1 MPMWVGPAV
10 VAATFLPLLA
20 FELLR
25 PLRPEVEPK
34 MRRLARNAVVAALG
48 FGVLAVVQTPALR
61 PLWRWMEERH
71 VGLLHQVELP
81 RAVEVVLA
89 VILLDYTLWH
99 WHWLN
104 HRVPFLWRFHLV
116 HHVDRDLDAS
126 TALRFHFGEMALSV
140 PYRMLQIAVIGAD
153 AWSLG
158 LWQALLL
165 PSILFHHS
173 NVRLPVGFERALVRL
188 IVTPRM
194 HGIHHSAYENET
206 NSNWSSLLSA
216 WDYLHGTVLLGV
228 PQRAIDIGVPAYRDP
243 EEVTLGRVVSLP
255 FRWRD
260 RDWTGPD
267 GERRHRPHPPEAR
280 RTLAA

>member
-1 MPMWVGPAV
+1 
-10 VAATFLPLLA
+10 
-20 FELLR
+20 
-25 PLRPEVEPK
+25 
-34 MRRLARNAVVAALG
+34 
-48 FGVLAVVQTPALR
+48 
-61 PLWRWMEERH
+61 
-71 VGLLHQVELP
+71 
-81 RAVEVVLA
+81 
-89 VILLDYTLWH
+89 
-99 WHWLN
+99 
-104 HRVPFLWRFHLV
+104 
-116 HHVDRDLDAS
+116 
-126 TALRFHFGEMALSV
+126 V